1 MDEFFDIPTVIV
13 IVIAIVVLFRLRSVL
28 GTRTGNERSPLQRA
42 QQNQPK
48 PANDEKPTPL
58 LPRAA
63 APAPTAPIDIDKR
76 AIKLEAE
83 IDQLSHGDG
92 HVATGLKAIVDADP
106 AFSPKSFLEGA
117 KQAYEMIVT
126 AFAAGDRK
134 TLKPLLEKDVY
145 DGFEKA
151 IADREAALNAM
162 IGALE
167 AARSEAVKANEAKSH
182 FLANMSHELRTP
194 LNAIVGFG
202 DMLHQEILGPLGVA
216 RYREYAAD
224 ICASGQR
231 LLALVSQ
238 MLDLAD
244 VEARRL
250 TIERKRLS
258 PGDLLYQTIAAI
270 SAMAEKAKVR
280 LNIADDWNSLP
291 DIEGDLMK
299 LRQAFISVLHNAVK
313 FTPAGGEVRVLACR
327 DASGIVVSISDT
339 GVGMTEA
346 DIEVVTRPFHRLRSA
361 LDGQHQGAGLGLPFA
376 KAIVDLHGG
385 TLTIRSA
392 PKTGTS
398 IEIRLPASQASMSE
412 AA

>member
-1 MDEFFDIPTVIV
+1 
-13 IVIAIVVLFRLRSVL
+13 
-28 GTRTGNERSPLQRA
+28 
-42 QQNQPK
+42 
-48 PANDEKPTPL
+48 
-58 LPRAA
+58 
-63 APAPTAPIDIDKR
+63 
-76 AIKLEAE
+76 
-83 IDQLSHGDG
+83 
-92 HVATGLKAIVDADP
+92 
-106 AFSPKSFLEGA
+106 
-117 KQAYEMIVT
+117 
-126 AFAAGDRK
+126 
-134 TLKPLLEKDVY
+134 
-145 DGFEKA
+145 
-151 IADREAALNAM
+151 M

-167 AARSEAVKANEAKSH
+167 AARSDAVKANEAKSH

-202 DMLHQEILGPLGVA
+202 DMLHEEILGPLGVA

-224 ICASGQR
+224 ICASGQH

-250 TIERKRLS
+250 TIEHKRLS
-258 PGDLLYQTIAAI
+258 PGDLLHQTIAVI
-270 SAMAEKAKVR
+270 GTMAEKANVR
-280 LNIADDWNSLP
+280 MTFASDWSSLP
-291 DIEGDLMK
+291 DIEGDMMK

-313 FTPAGGEVRVLACR
+313 FTAAGGEVRVLACR
-327 DASGIVVSISDT
+327 DASGIVVNIKDT

-385 TLTIRSA
+385 TLTIRSTPGA
-392 PKTGTS
+392 GTS
-398 IEIRLPASQASMSE
+398 VEIRLPASQASMSE